1 MKMTNPL
8 FTASAASVVYFF
20 IFIMLK
26 YSLENRILDMQ
37 NALEGALAGALFFWV
52 FIFVVHYFLNR
63 NKSLDRLK

>member
-8 FTASAASVVYFF
+8 LTASAASVVYFF

-26 YSLENRILDMQ
+26 YFLENRILDLQ
-37 NALEGALAGALFFWV
+37 SALSGALFFWV

-63 NKSLDRLK
+63 NKSPDRLK